1 MLIIHISPFGLNLLL
16 LKLKIE
22 NWKDCN
28 KIIFKCVN
36 STVWPFLIFLVCEQ
50 WFLSPVQ
57 WTHVKLLF
65 TRGEK
70 KGGGNVK
77 HGRSFQWNPNGL
89 IIYKDTRSHI
99 VTVWIQGFLQN
110 PAVRFPFFFFCF
122 HAFRGGRRQILL
134 FMRQM
139 SLFTHYSGTVYA
151 LLMGSTAT
159 LFFF

>member
-36 STVWPFLIFLVCEQ
+36 STVWPFLIFFSVWTVIFVSCTVNPCEVTVHA
-50 WFLSPVQ
+50 W
-57 WTHVKLLF
+57 
-65 TRGEK
+65 GK
-70 KGGGNVK
+70 KWGGNVK

-89 IIYKDTRSHI
+89 IIYRDTQSHI

-139 SLFTHYSGTVYA
+139 SQFTHYSGTVYA
-151 LLMGSTAT
+151 LLIGSTTT
-159 LFFF
+159 LFF

>member
-77 HGRSFQWNPNGL
+77 HGCSFQWNPNGL

-110 PAVRFPFFFFCF
+110 PAVRFPFFFFLLSCVSGREETNF
-122 HAFRGGRRQILL
+122 TVHETNVTVHAL
-134 FMRQM
+134 FWYC
-139 SLFTHYSGTVYA
+139 LCTVN
-151 LLMGSTAT
+151 GIHNH
-159 LFFF
+159 FIF